1 MYHLV
6 YIIYNHIIYKECL
19 QINTKSDKRF
29 GHLTKEIEMANKHTK
44 RYNAFNYQRNNTT
57 TYSFHFRF
65 AEMKGNEPT
74 MYWEGFGA
82 I

>member
-1 MYHLV
+1 
-6 YIIYNHIIYKECL
+6 
-19 QINTKSDKRF
+19 
-29 GHLTKEIEMANKHTK
+29 MANKHTK

-57 TYSFHFRF
+57 TYSFYFRF